1 MFFQM
6 FLERIPEDASV
17 GLDGSRWK
25 EWVIRSDRLVALI
38 TCVHPW
44 SAPRAGS
51 TLLWRTVLHDCQI
64 RLSLRRRMQLWIRPL
79 VFGMWFQVANK
90 DSDLDTDLE
99 NAQAYQDMLNW
110 HLL

>member
-1 MFFQM
+1 
-6 FLERIPEDASV
+6 
-17 GLDGSRWK
+17 
-25 EWVIRSDRLVALI
+25 
-38 TCVHPW
+38 
-44 SAPRAGS
+44 
-51 TLLWRTVLHDCQI
+51 
-64 RLSLRRRMQLWIRPL
+64 MQLWIRPL

>member
-1 MFFQM
+1 M
-6 FLERIPEDASV
+6 
-17 GLDGSRWK
+17 
-25 EWVIRSDRLVALI
+25 RSPMVRTTGWFDSFVAD
-38 TCVHPW
+38 C
-44 SAPRAGS
+44 
-51 TLLWRTVLHDCQI
+51 VLHDCQI
-64 RLSLRRRMQLWIRPL
+64 RLSLRRRMQVWIRPL